1 MNSNPKPPPE
11 PNRWK
16 PGQSGNPKGRPKDK
30 PITAALRELMD
41 RNDGEAIKALAAV
54 ALKNALKGDFRF
66 AKEIL
71 ERVDGKVAEQL
82 DLNADVNNTFDG
94 LSAAELAVISK
105 MRGGPGEE

>member
-1 MNSNPKPPPE
+1 MANEDNLRPA
-11 PNRWK
+11 WK
-16 PGQSGNPKGRPKDK
+16 KGESGNPKGRPKDK

-71 ERVDGKVAEQL
+71 ERIDGKVAEQL